1 MTALTLTIGKL
12 ALILRHMSLNID
24 SIVSIL
30 PNHIE
35 PRLIHL
41 FQFILWF
48 SCKPTTLNRCIYRDR
63 MRFKCLSL
71 EECYVN
77 RLYMEMV
84 SAENALSLG
93 WINIKPSGR
102 LSDKNQSST
111 QILLFSKNYFD
122 IKFMSYL

>member
-1 MTALTLTIGKL
+1 
-12 ALILRHMSLNID
+12 
-24 SIVSIL
+24 
-30 PNHIE
+30 
-35 PRLIHL
+35 
-41 FQFILWF
+41 
-48 SCKPTTLNRCIYRDR
+48 

-93 WINIKPSGR
+93 WINKKPSGR

-111 QILLFSKNYFD
+111 QIQLFSKNYFD
-122 IKFMSYL
+122 IRFMSYFYDIKFSY